1 MMPVGAS
8 AGQLQCDNLRVMG
21 EEMYGIVSVLDEEHQ
36 VAVWELWADVE
47 REFDVKIS
55 ETHVPH
61 FSYHVAT
68 TYGEHINELLDS
80 IAATTSSVRT
90 SCMIIGVFN
99 FPPPLFFL
107 PLARTDALNALH
119 RRLWTEVEPYA
130 VNVIGPYYRADMWMA
145 KVNLAPD
152 IEKDISRELLQF
164 LLQRDFQWDLTVDN
178 VCLLHDTGERQL
190 LEERFE
196 LRG

>member
-1 MMPVGAS
+1 MA
-8 AGQLQCDNLRVMG
+8 D
-21 EEMYGIVSVLDEEHQ
+21 EMYGIVSVLDDEHQ
-36 VAVWELWADVE
+36 EAVWRFWADVE
-47 REFDVKIS
+47 HEFDVKIS

-68 TYGEHINELLDS
+68 TYGDRIHELLDS
-80 IAATTSSVRT
+80 IAATSSPVRT
-90 SCMIIGVFN
+90 SSMIIGAFN

-130 VNVIGPYYRADMWMA
+130 VDVIGPYYAADMWMA
-145 KVNLAPD
+145 TVNLAPD
-152 IEKDISRELLQF
+152 IEKDISRELLHF
-164 LLQRDFQWDLTVDN
+164 LLKRDFQWKLTIDN
-178 VCLLHDTGERQL
+178 VCLLHDTGERQV
-190 LEERFE
+190 LEARFD

>member
-1 MMPVGAS
+1 MA
-8 AGQLQCDNLRVMG
+8 D
-21 EEMYGIVSVLDEEHQ
+21 EMYGIVSVLDEEHQ
-36 VAVWELWADVE
+36 EAIWRLWTEIE
-47 REFDVKIS
+47 REFDVRVS

-68 TYGEHINELLDS
+68 TYGDRIDELLDS
-80 IAATTSSVRT
+80 VAATTASVPTSS
-90 SCMIIGVFN
+90 MIIGVFN

-130 VNVIGPYYRADMWMA
+130 VNVIGPYYGADMWMA
-145 KVNLAPD
+145 TVNLAPD
-152 IEKDISRELLQF
+152 IEKDISRELLPF
-164 LLQRDFQWDLTVDN
+164 LLKRDFQWKLTIDN
-178 VCLLHDTGERQL
+178 VCLLHDTGERQV
-190 LEERFE
+190 LEARFE